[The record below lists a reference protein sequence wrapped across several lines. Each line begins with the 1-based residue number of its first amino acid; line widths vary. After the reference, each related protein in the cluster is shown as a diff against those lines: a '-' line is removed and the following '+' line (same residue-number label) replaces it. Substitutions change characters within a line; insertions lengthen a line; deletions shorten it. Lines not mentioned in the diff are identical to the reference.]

1 MSVSCAAHRCMLQ
14 AENQISQG
22 SRAGRFGAMSDK
34 KKGEEGPLVKI
45 CHDVSKLSAEQVK
58 GISSQ
63 VRHGCL
69 SGVCC

>member
-1 MSVSCAAHRCMLQ
+1 MLQ